1 MVNMNERPSLPVT
14 VLGLG
19 AMGRALAEA
28 LLDAG
33 HAVTVWNRTA
43 AKAESLVARGAAR
56 AGDVAEALRASPV
69 IVTCLLGHVSVHDV
83 LDDHAGALAG
93 RTLVNVTNTTPEGS
107 AELAS
112 WAASHNADFL
122 DGGIM
127 AVPPQIG
134 TPAAFVLYSGSSRA
148 LETARPALE
157 AFGDVRY
164 LGSDP
169 SLAALQDLALLSAMY
184 GMFGGVLHAFALVR
198 TGGVTARGFAPVLR
212 EWLTGMV
219 GWASSAA
226 EQIDDGDHAR
236 NVASNLAMQ
245 AAAYDGFLAVAR
257 DRGVDPLLLEPLG
270 RLLRRRVGDGHG
282 HEGITGVI
290 DYLTT
295 TTTTTGANA

>member
-1 MVNMNERPSLPVT
+1 MHERPPLSVT

-19 AMGRALAEA
+19 TMGTALASA
-28 LLDAG
+28 LLDTG

-43 AKAESLVARGAAR
+43 SRATPLITRGAAR
-56 AGDVAEALRASPV
+56 AGDVGEALAASRV
-69 IVTCLLGHVSVHDV
+69 IVTCLLDHASVHDV
-83 LDDHAGALAG
+83 LDDHASALTG

-112 WAASHNADFL
+112 WAASHGADFL

-134 TPAAFVLYSGSSRA
+134 TPSAFVLYSGSPSA

-169 SLAALQDLALLSAMY
+169 SLAALQDTALLSGMY
-184 GMFGGVLHAFALVR
+184 GLFGGILHAFALVR
-198 TGGVTARGFAPVLR
+198 TGGVTARQFAPVLR

-226 EQIDDGDHAR
+226 ERIDDGDHAR
-236 NVASNLAMQ
+236 DVASNLAMQ
-245 AAAYDGFLAVAR
+245 ATAYEGFLAVAR
-257 DRGVDPLLLEPLG
+257 DRGMNPLLLDPLG
-270 RLLRRRVGDGHG
+270 RLLRRRVAEGFG
-282 HEGITGVI
+282 HEDITGVI
-290 DYLTT
+290 DYLTAST
-295 TTTTTGANA
+295 NTTGASA

>member
-1 MVNMNERPSLPVT
+1 MT

-19 AMGRALAEA
+19 AMGTALATA

-43 AKAESLVARGAAR
+43 AKAEPLVARGAAR
-56 AGDVAEALRASPV
+56 AGDVAEALRASQV
-69 IVTCLLGHVSVHDV
+69 IVTCLLDNVSVHEV
-83 LDDHAGALAG
+83 LDDHASALAG
-93 RTLVNVTNTTPEGS
+93 RTLVNVTNTAPDAS

-112 WAASHNADFL
+112 WAACHGAEFL

-157 AFGDVRY
+157 AFGGVRY

-169 SLAALQDLALLSAMY
+169 SLAALQDLALLSGMY
-184 GMFGGVLHAFALVR
+184 GMFGGILHAFALVR
-198 TGGVTARGFAPVLR
+198 TGGVTAREFAPVLR
-212 EWLTGMV
+212 EWLTGMA

-226 EQIDDGDHAR
+226 EHIDDGDHGGDGGD
-236 NVASNLAMQ
+236 VVSNLAMQ
-245 AAAYDGFLAVAR
+245 TAAYEGFLAVAR

-270 RLLRRRVGDGHG
+270 RLLRRRLDDGHG
-282 HEGITGVI
+282 HEDVTGVI

-295 TTTTTGANA
+295 TNTTGDNA